1 MASRRTFIVTLLLA
15 VVLAGTGLDGF
26 RASMKAMA
34 CCART
39 HGACAGLDSPDDCC
53 RRMGHT
59 SSAAPTAVPTTRD
72 DAAPT
77 ALVAIM
83 PVASAVTFPSS
94 DRSTPAPLFKRPHDP
109 PHLHP
114 IPLLI

>member
-1 MASRRTFIVTLLLA
+1 MSSRRIWVVWLLA
-15 VVLAGTGLDGF
+15 VVLAGSGLDGF

-39 HGACAGLDSPDDCC
+39 HGTCAGLDSPDDCC

-59 SSAAPTAVPTTRD
+59 SASTPSAVPTTRD
-72 DAAPT
+72 AAATT
-77 ALVAIM
+77 AFVAIM
-83 PVASAVTFPSS
+83 PIASAVAWPSS
-94 DRSTPAPLFKRPHDP
+94 RHAIAEPAFKRPHDP